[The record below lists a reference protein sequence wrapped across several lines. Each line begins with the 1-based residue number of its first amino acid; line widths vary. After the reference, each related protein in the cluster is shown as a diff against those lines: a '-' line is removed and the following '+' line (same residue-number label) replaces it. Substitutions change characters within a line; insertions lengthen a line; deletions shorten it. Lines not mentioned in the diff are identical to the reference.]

1 MKNVSYLF
9 FVFLLIFIS
18 FIGCASQRPVLYPND
33 KLKNV
38 GDAIAKQDIEECLR
52 LSIDSGVQTETGKKV
67 AGKTVVGAASG
78 AAVGAATGAVTG
90 HAGRGAATGA
100 AGGTAGGFM
109 WGLFHAKEL
118 DPMQR
123 RFVEECLRQKGYK
136 IIGWE

>member
-1 MKNVSYLF
+1 MKSIYCRF
-9 FVFLLIFIS
+9 FVFFSIFIS
-18 FIGCASQRPVLYPND
+18 FIGCASQRPVFYPND
-33 KLKNV
+33 KFKDV
-38 GDAIAKQDIEECLR
+38 DEAIAKHEFDECLS
-52 LSIDSGVQTETGKKV
+52 LSIDSGVQTKTEKRV

-118 DPMQR
+118 DPIQK
-123 RFVEECLRQKGYK
+123 RFIEECLREKGYK
-136 IIGWE
+136 IIGWQ